1 MYYDVLADAGYL
13 LTDAIDTND
22 ETYIAYK
29 NDEIIGL
36 SEFLRYA
43 LSQNWIDVSKL
54 SLDSKYTSAED
65 TYQILVDQIGTLLRE
80 SSVFN
85 KRVYK
90 NLIYNQK
97 I

>member
-1 MYYDVLADAGYL
+1 MKIYVSYVYDVLADAGYL

-54 SLDSKYTSAED
+54 SLDSKIYQCRGHLSD
-65 TYQILVDQIGTLLRE
+65 TGGSDRHTPSRE
-80 SSVFN
+80 
-85 KRVYK
+85 
-90 NLIYNQK
+90 LCL
-97 I
+97 